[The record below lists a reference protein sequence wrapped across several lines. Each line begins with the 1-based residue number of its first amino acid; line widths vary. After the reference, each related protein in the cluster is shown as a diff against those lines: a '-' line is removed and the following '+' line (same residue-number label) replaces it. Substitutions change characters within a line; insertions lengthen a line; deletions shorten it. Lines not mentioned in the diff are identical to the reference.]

1 MKIKARIEKVP
12 GGMMVIPLLLGALV
26 KTFFPGLISIGGFST
41 AIATNPLA
49 ILGVFLVCMGAG
61 MDFKAAPK
69 ALKIG
74 AVQTVT
80 KYGVA
85 VAVGLLVSYF
95 FGENGFLGISSLAFI
110 AAMSSTNG
118 GLYTALTAEFG
129 TKEEVGAI
137 AVLSIK
143 DGPFLT
149 MIALG
154 TAGLA
159 SIPFMTLLGVILP
172 LVIGVILGNL
182 DSEMRAFLSK
192 AGMVMIPFFAFG
204 LGCGINLQTI
214 YMAGFSGLILGLL
227 TVIVCGFFTVLT
239 DKLSGGTGVAGA
251 ANASAAG
258 NAVATPAA
266 VAMVDPSLAGTA
278 AVATPQVAAA
288 VIITALLVPVLTA
301 YVARRNKRKLEA
313 LIIAEQNENRD
324 RPGLI

>member
-1 MKIKARIEKVP
+1 MRIKARIDSIP
-12 GGMMVIPLLLGALV
+12 GGMMVIPLILGALI
-26 KTFFPGLISIGGFST
+26 KTFFPDFLKIGGFTT

-49 ILGVFLVCMGAG
+49 ILGVFLVCMGAS
-61 MDFKAAPK
+61 MDVKAAPK

-74 AVQTVT
+74 IVQTLT

-85 VAVGLLVSYF
+85 VAIGLLVGHFY
-95 FGENGFLGISSLAFI
+95 GDAGLWGISPLAFI

-154 TAGLA
+154 SAGLA
-159 SIPFMTLLGVILP
+159 SIPFMTLVGVILP
-172 LVIGVILGNL
+172 LAVGVILGTL
-182 DSEMRAFLSK
+182 DPDMRTFLSK

-214 YMAGFSGLILGLL
+214 YQSGFSGILLGLL
-227 TVIVCGFFTVLT
+227 TVVVCGFFTILT

-266 VAMVDPSLAGTA
+266 VAMVDPTLATTA
-278 AVATPQVAAA
+278 ATATPQVAAT
-288 VIITALLVPVLTA
+288 VIVTALLVPVLTA
-301 YVARRNKRKLEA
+301 YIAKRNK
-313 LIIAEQNENRD
+313 II
-324 RPGLI
+324 

>member
-1 MKIKARIEKVP
+1 MRIKATIEKLP
-12 GGMMVIPLLLGALV
+12 GGMMVVPLILGAVV
-26 KTFFPGLISIGGFST
+26 KTFFPGIITIGGFST

-61 MDFKAAPK
+61 MDVKAAPK
-69 ALKIG
+69 AIKIG
-74 AVQTVT
+74 VVQTIT
-80 KYGVA
+80 KYGIA
-85 VAVGLLVSYF
+85 VAVGLAVSYF
-95 FGENGFLGISSLAFI
+95 FGENGLWGISSLAFI

-137 AVLSIK
+137 AILSIK

-159 SIPFMTLLGVILP
+159 SIPFMTLVGVILP

-182 DSEMRAFLSK
+182 DPEMRVFLSK

-214 YMAGFSGLILGLL
+214 YLSGFSGILLGLL
-227 TVIVCGFFTVLT
+227 TVIICGFFTILM

-278 AVATPQVAAA
+278 AAATPQVAAA
-288 VIITALLVPVLTA
+288 VIVTALLVPVLTA
-301 YVARRNKRKLEA
+301 YVARMNKKKLA
-313 LIIAEQNENRD
+313 ATTQIV
-324 RPGLI
+324 

>member
-1 MKIKARIEKVP
+1 MKIKATIEKIP
-12 GGMMVIPLLLGALV
+12 GGMMVIPLILGALI
-26 KTFFPGLISIGGFST
+26 KTFFPGFLQIGGFTT
-41 AIATNPLA
+41 AIATGPLS
-49 ILGVFLVCMGAG
+49 ILGVFLVCMGAS
-61 MDFKAAPK
+61 MEVKAAPK

-74 AVQTVT
+74 AVQTLT

-85 VAVGLLVSYF
+85 VIIGLLVSYF
-95 FGENGFLGISSLAFI
+95 FGEKGLWGISALAFI

-129 TKEEVGAI
+129 SKEEVGAI

-154 TAGLA
+154 SAGLA
-159 SIPFMTLLGVILP
+159 SIPFMTLVGVILP

-182 DSEMRAFLSK
+182 DPDMRTFLSK

-214 YMAGFSGLILGLL
+214 YMAGFSGILLGLL
-227 TVIVCGFFTVLT
+227 TVVVCGFFTILT
-239 DKLSGGTGVAGA
+239 DKATGGTGVAGA
-251 ANASAAG
+251 ANASTAG

-266 VAMVDPSLAGTA
+266 VAMVDPSLTA
-278 AVATPQVAAA
+278 AAAIATPQVAAA
-288 VIITALLVPVLTA
+288 VITTALLVPVLTA
-301 YVARRNKRKLEA
+301 FVAKRNKRKLA
-313 LIIAEQNENRD
+313 LSKSEV
-324 RPGLI
+324 

>member
-1 MKIKARIEKVP
+1 MKIKASIERIP
-12 GGMMVIPLLLGALV
+12 GGMMVVPLILGALIN
-26 KTFFPGLISIGGFST
+26 TLFPQILKIGGFTT
-41 AIATNPLA
+41 AIASNPLA

-61 MDFKAAPK
+61 MDIKGAPK
-69 ALKIG
+69 SIKIG
-74 AVQTVT
+74 VVQTLT

-85 VAVGLLVSYF
+85 VIVGLVIGYF
-95 FGENGFLGISSLAFI
+95 FGSNGLWGISALAFI

-129 TKEEVGAI
+129 SKEEVGAI
-137 AVLSIK
+137 AILSIK

-154 TAGLA
+154 SAGIA
-159 SIPFMTLLGVILP
+159 SIPFMTLVGVILP

-182 DSEMRAFLSK
+182 DSDMRAFLTK

-204 LGCGINLQTI
+204 LGCGINIQTI
-214 YMAGFSGLILGLL
+214 YMAGFSGLLLGLL
-227 TVIVCGFFTVLT
+227 TVGICGFFTILL
-239 DKLSGGTGVAGA
+239 DKITGGTGVAGA

-266 VAMVDPSLAGTA
+266 VAMVDPSLAATA

-288 VIITALLVPVLTA
+288 VITTALLVPLLTA
-301 YVARRNKRKLEA
+301 YIARRNKRKLDVNK
-313 LIIAEQNENRD
+313 LI
-324 RPGLI
+324 

>member
-1 MKIKARIEKVP
+1 MKIKATIEKVP
-12 GGMMVIPLLLGALV
+12 GGMMVIPLILGAII
-26 KTFFPGLISIGGFST
+26 KTFFPELITIGGFST

-61 MDFKAAPK
+61 MDVKAAPK

-74 AVQTVT
+74 AIQTVT

-85 VAVGLLVSYF
+85 VAIGLAVSYF
-95 FGENGFLGISSLAFI
+95 FGENGLWGISALAFI

-129 TKEEVGAI
+129 SKEEVGAI
-137 AVLSIK
+137 AILSIK

-154 TAGLA
+154 SAGLA
-159 SIPFMTLLGVILP
+159 SIPFMTLVGVILP

-182 DSEMRAFLSK
+182 DSDMRSFLSK

-204 LGCGINLQTI
+204 LGCGINLETI
-214 YMAGFSGLILGLL
+214 YKGGFSGILLGLL
-227 TVIVCGFFTVLT
+227 TVGVCGFFTIFM
-239 DKLSGGTGVAGA
+239 DKVSGGTGVAGA
-251 ANASAAG
+251 ANASTAG

-266 VAMVDPSLAGTA
+266 VAMVDPSLTATA
-278 AVATPQVAAA
+278 AIATPQVAAA
-288 VIITALLVPVLTA
+288 VITTALLVPILTA
-301 YVARRNKRKLEA
+301 YIAKRNKRKA
-313 LIIAEQNENRD
+313 GTI
-324 RPGLI
+324 

>member
-1 MKIKARIEKVP
+1 MKIKATIDKIP
-12 GGMMVIPLLLGALV
+12 GGMMVIPLIIGAIL
-26 KTFFPGLISIGGFST
+26 KTFFPEFLKIGGFST

-61 MDFKAAPK
+61 MDVKAAPK

-74 AVQTVT
+74 VVQTFT
-80 KYGVA
+80 KYGIA
-85 VAVGLLVSYF
+85 VVVGLLVGHF
-95 FGENGFLGISSLAFI
+95 FGDSGLWGISSLAFI

-129 TKEEVGAI
+129 SKEEVGAI

-159 SIPFMTLLGVILP
+159 SIPLMTLVGVIMP
-172 LVIGVILGNL
+172 LVVGIVLGSL
-182 DSEMRAFLSK
+182 DPDMRTFLSK

-204 LGCGINLQTI
+204 LGCGINLETI
-214 YMAGFSGLILGLL
+214 YLSGFSGILLGLL
-227 TVIVCGFFTVLT
+227 TVLICGFFTVVT
-239 DKLSGGTGVAGA
+239 DKLTGGTGVAGA
-251 ANASAAG
+251 ANSSTAG

-266 VAMVDPSLAGTA
+266 VAMVDPSLAATA
-278 AVATPQVAAA
+278 AIATPQVAAA
-288 VIITALLVPVLTA
+288 VIVTALLVPVLTA
-301 YVARRNKRKLEA
+301 YIAKRNLKKS
-313 LIIAEQNENRD
+313 
-324 RPGLI
+324 GLF

>member
-1 MKIKARIEKVP
+1 MKIKATIEKLP
-12 GGMMVIPLLLGALV
+12 GGMMVIPLILGAIV
-26 KTFFPGLISIGGFST
+26 KTFFPGLLNIGGFST
-41 AIATNPLA
+41 AIATNPMA

-61 MDFKAAPK
+61 MDIKAAPK

-74 AVQTVT
+74 VVQTLT

-85 VAVGLLVSYF
+85 VAIGLLVSYF
-95 FGENGFLGISSLAFI
+95 FGENGLWGISSLAFI

-137 AVLSIK
+137 AILSIK

-159 SIPFMTLLGVILP
+159 SIPFMTLVGVILP

-182 DSEMRAFLSK
+182 DHDMRAFLSK

-204 LGCGINLQTI
+204 LGCGINLETI
-214 YMAGFSGLILGLL
+214 YMAGFSGILLGLL
-227 TVIVCGFFTVLT
+227 TVIICGFFTILT
-239 DKLSGGTGVAGA
+239 DKVTGGTGVAGA
-251 ANASAAG
+251 ANSSTAG

-266 VAMVDPSLAGTA
+266 VAMVDPSLATA
-278 AVATPQVAAA
+278 AAIATPQVAAA
-288 VIITALLVPVLTA
+288 VITTALLVPVLTA
-301 YVARRNKRKLEA
+301 FIAKRNKRKLA
-313 LIIAEQNENRD
+313 LSEEVIV
-324 RPGLI
+324 

>member
-1 MKIKARIEKVP
+1 MRIKATIEKLP
-12 GGMMVIPLLLGALV
+12 GGMMVIPLLLGAII
-26 KTFFPGLISIGGFST
+26 KTFFPQLITIGGFST

-61 MDFKAAPK
+61 MDVKAAPN

-74 AVQTVT
+74 VVQTVT

-85 VAVGLLVSYF
+85 VAFGFAVNYF
-95 FGENGFLGISSLAFI
+95 FGDKGLWGISSLAFI

-137 AVLSIK
+137 AILSVK

-154 TAGLA
+154 TTGLA
-159 SIPFMTLLGVILP
+159 SIPLMTLVGVILP

-182 DSEMRAFLSK
+182 DSEMRSFLSK

-214 YMAGFSGLILGLL
+214 YLAGFSGVLLGIL
-227 TVIVCGFFTVLT
+227 TVIVCGFFTILT
-239 DKLSGGTGVAGA
+239 DKATGGTGVSGA
-251 ANASAAG
+251 ANASTAG
-258 NAVATPAA
+258 NAAATPAA
-266 VAMVDPSLAGTA
+266 VAMVDPSLSNIATI
-278 AVATPQVAAA
+278 ATPQVAAA
-288 VIITALLVPVLTA
+288 VITTALLVPILTA
-301 YVARRNKRKLEA
+301 YIAKRNKKILAKES
-313 LIIAEQNENRD
+313 IVE
-324 RPGLI
+324 

>member
-1 MKIKARIEKVP
+1 MRIKATIEKLP
-12 GGMMVIPLLLGALV
+12 GGMMVIPLLLGALI
-26 KTFFPGLISIGGFST
+26 KTFFPQLITIGGFST

-61 MDFKAAPK
+61 MDVKAAPK

-74 AVQTVT
+74 VVQTVT

-85 VAVGLLVSYF
+85 VAFGFAVNYF
-95 FGENGFLGISSLAFI
+95 FGDKGLWGISSLAFI

-137 AVLSIK
+137 AILSVK

-154 TAGLA
+154 AAGLA
-159 SIPFMTLLGVILP
+159 SVPLMTLVGVILP

-182 DSEMRAFLSK
+182 DSEMRSFLSK

-204 LGCGINLQTI
+204 LGCAINLQTI
-214 YMAGFSGLILGLL
+214 YLAGFSGVLLGIL
-227 TVIVCGFFTVLT
+227 TVIVCGFVTILT
-239 DKLSGGTGVAGA
+239 DKATGGTGVSGA
-251 ANASAAG
+251 ANASVAG

-266 VAMVDPSLAGTA
+266 VAMVDPSLSNI
-278 AVATPQVAAA
+278 ATIATTQVAAA
-288 VIITALLVPVLTA
+288 VITTALLVPILTA
-301 YVARRNKRKLEA
+301 YIAKRNKKILAKES
-313 LIIAEQNENRD
+313 IV
-324 RPGLI
+324 

>member
-1 MKIKARIEKVP
+1 MKIKATIEKVP
-12 GGMMVIPLLLGALV
+12 GGMMVIPLIVGAII
-26 KTFFPGLISIGGFST
+26 KTFFPESLKIGGFTT

-61 MDFKAAPK
+61 MDTKAAPR

-74 AVQTVT
+74 IIQTFT

-85 VAVGLLVSYF
+85 VAIGLLVGHL
-95 FGENGFLGISSLAFI
+95 FGDKGLWGISALAFI

-137 AVLSIK
+137 AILSIK

-154 TAGLA
+154 SAGLA
-159 SIPFMTLLGVILP
+159 SIPLTTLLGVILP
-172 LVIGVILGNL
+172 LLVGAILGNL
-182 DSEMRAFLSK
+182 DPDMRAFLSK

-214 YMAGFSGLILGLL
+214 YQAGFSGVLLGLL
-227 TVIVCGFFTVLT
+227 TVGVCGFFTILT

-266 VAMVDPSLAGTA
+266 VAMVDPSLAATA

-288 VIITALLVPVLTA
+288 VITTALLVPLLTA
-301 YVARRNKRKLEA
+301 YVAKRNKRKLA
-313 LIIAEQNENRD
+313 AA
-324 RPGLI
+324 

>member
-1 MKIKARIEKVP
+1 
-12 GGMMVIPLLLGALV
+12 MVIPLILGAII
-26 KTFFPGLISIGGFST
+26 KTFFPEFLKIGGFTT
-41 AIATNPLA
+41 AIAANPLA

-61 MDFKAAPK
+61 MDIKAAPK

-74 AVQTVT
+74 FVQTLT

-85 VAVGLLVSYF
+85 VTIGLLVSHF
-95 FGENGFLGISSLAFI
+95 FGDKGLWGRSALAFI

-118 GLYTALTAEFG
+118 GLHTALTAEFG

-137 AVLSIK
+137 AILSIK

-159 SIPFMTLLGVILP
+159 SIPFMTLVGVILP
-172 LVIGVILGNL
+172 LVVGVILGSL
-182 DSEMRAFLSK
+182 DADMRSFLSK

-204 LGCGINLQTI
+204 LGCGINLETI
-214 YMAGFSGLILGLL
+214 YLAGFSGILLGLI
-227 TVIVCGFFTVLT
+227 TVAICGFFTILT
-239 DKLSGGTGVAGA
+239 DILSGGTGVAGA

-266 VAMVDPSLAGTA
+266 VAMVDPSLAATA

-288 VIITALLVPVLTA
+288 VITTALLVPVLTA
-301 YVARRNKRKLEA
+301 FIAKRNKRKIKLSQIE
-313 LIIAEQNENRD
+313 EVK
-324 RPGLI
+324 

>member
-1 MKIKARIEKVP
+1 MKIKATIEKVP
-12 GGMMVIPLLLGALV
+12 GGMMVIPLILGAII
-26 KTFFPGLISIGGFST
+26 KTFFPELITIGGFST

-61 MDFKAAPK
+61 MDVKAAPK

-74 AVQTVT
+74 AIQTFT
-80 KYGVA
+80 KYGIA
-85 VAVGLLVSYF
+85 VAVGLAVSYF
-95 FGENGFLGISSLAFI
+95 FGDKGLWGISALAFI

-129 TKEEVGAI
+129 SKEEVGAI

-154 TAGLA
+154 SAGLA
-159 SIPFMTLLGVILP
+159 SIPFMTLIGVILP

-182 DSEMRAFLSK
+182 DSDMRSFLSK

-204 LGCGINLQTI
+204 LGCGINLETI
-214 YMAGFSGLILGLL
+214 YKGGFSGILLGLL
-227 TVIVCGFFTVLT
+227 TVVVCGFFTIFM
-239 DKLSGGTGVAGA
+239 DKVSGGTGVAGA
-251 ANASAAG
+251 ANASTAG

-266 VAMVDPSLAGTA
+266 VAMVDPSLTATA
-278 AVATPQVAAA
+278 AIATPQVAAA
-288 VIITALLVPVLTA
+288 VITTALLVPLLTA
-301 YVARRNKRKLEA
+301 YIAKRNKRK
-313 LIIAEQNENRD
+313 
-324 RPGLI
+324 PGTAGVVELK

>member
-1 MKIKARIEKVP
+1 
-12 GGMMVIPLLLGALV
+12 MVIPLIMGALI
-26 KTFFPGLISIGGFST
+26 KTFFPEFLKIGGFTT

-61 MDFKAAPK
+61 MEVKAAPK

-74 AVQTVT
+74 VVQTLP

-85 VAVGLLVSYF
+85 VIIGLMVSHL
-95 FGENGFLGISSLAFI
+95 FGVNGLCGISSLAFI
-110 AAMSSTNG
+110 SAMSSTNG

-137 AVLSIK
+137 AILSIK

-159 SIPFMTLLGVILP
+159 SIPFMTLVGVILP

-182 DSEMRAFLSK
+182 DPDMRTFLSK
-192 AGMVMIPFFAFG
+192 SGMVMIPFFAFG

-214 YMAGFSGLILGLL
+214 YLAGFSGILLGLL
-227 TVIVCGFFTVLT
+227 TVVVCGFFTVLT
-239 DKLSGGTGVAGA
+239 DKITGGTGVAGA
-251 ANASAAG
+251 ANSSTAG

-266 VAMVDPSLAGTA
+266 VAMVDPSLTA
-278 AVATPQVAAA
+278 AAAIATPQVAAA
-288 VIITALLVPVLTA
+288 VITTALLVPVLTA
-301 YVARRNKRKLEA
+301 FIAKRNKRKLA
-313 LIIAEQNENRD
+313 LSNSEI
-324 RPGLI
+324 P

>member
-1 MKIKARIEKVP
+1 MKIKATIDKIP
-12 GGMMVIPLLLGALV
+12 GGMMVIPLLLGAII
-26 KTFFPGLISIGGFST
+26 KTFFPEFLKIGGFST

-61 MDFKAAPK
+61 MDVKAAPK

-74 AVQTVT
+74 VVQTFT
-80 KYGVA
+80 KYGIA
-85 VAVGLLVSYF
+85 VVVGLLVGHYF
-95 FGENGFLGISSLAFI
+95 GQNGLWGISSLAFI

-129 TKEEVGAI
+129 SKEEVGAI

-159 SIPFMTLLGVILP
+159 SIPLNTLVGVIMP
-172 LVIGVILGNL
+172 LVVGIVLGSL
-182 DSEMRAFLSK
+182 DPDMRTFLSK

-204 LGCGINLQTI
+204 LGCGINLETI
-214 YMAGFSGLILGLL
+214 YLSGFSGILLGLL
-227 TVIVCGFFTVLT
+227 TVLICGFFTVVT
-239 DKLSGGTGVAGA
+239 DKLTGGTGVAGA
-251 ANASAAG
+251 ANSSTAG

-266 VAMVDPSLAGTA
+266 VAMVDPSLAATA
-278 AVATPQVAAA
+278 AIATPQVAAA
-288 VIITALLVPVLTA
+288 VIVTALLVPVLTA
-301 YVARRNKRKLEA
+301 YIAKRNLKKS
-313 LIIAEQNENRD
+313 
-324 RPGLI
+324 GLF

>member
-1 MKIKARIEKVP
+1 
-12 GGMMVIPLLLGALV
+12 MMVIPLIAGAIV
-26 KTFFPGLISIGGFST
+26 KTFFPEFLKIGGFST

-85 VAVGLLVSYF
+85 VLIGLLVGRF
-95 FGENGFLGISSLAFI
+95 FGPDGLWGISSLAFI

-159 SIPFMTLLGVILP
+159 AIPFMTLVGVILP

-182 DSEMRAFLSK
+182 DPEMRSFLSK

-214 YMAGFSGLILGLL
+214 YLAGFSGLLLGLL
-227 TVIVCGFFTVLT
+227 TVVVCGFFTILT
-239 DKLSGGTGVAGA
+239 DRASGGTGVAGA
-251 ANASAAG
+251 ANASTAG

-266 VAMVDPSLAGTA
+266 VAMVDPSLTATA

-288 VIITALLVPVLTA
+288 VITTALLVPVLTA
-301 YVARRNKRKLEA
+301 YIARRNKRKA
-313 LIIAEQNENRD
+313 GTISIA
-324 RPGLI
+324 

>member
-1 MKIKARIEKVP
+1 MKIKATIDKIP
-12 GGMMVIPLLLGALV
+12 GGMMVIPLLLGAII
-26 KTFFPGLISIGGFST
+26 KTFFPEFLKIGGFST

-61 MDFKAAPK
+61 MDVKAAPK

-74 AVQTVT
+74 IVQTFT
-80 KYGVA
+80 KYGIA
-85 VAVGLLVSYF
+85 VVVGLLVGHF
-95 FGENGFLGISSLAFI
+95 FGDSGLWGISSLAFI

-129 TKEEVGAI
+129 SKEEVGAI

-159 SIPFMTLLGVILP
+159 SIPLNTLVGVIMP
-172 LVIGVILGNL
+172 LVVGIVLGSL
-182 DSEMRAFLSK
+182 DPDMRTFLSK

-204 LGCGINLQTI
+204 LGCGINLETI
-214 YMAGFSGLILGLL
+214 YLSGFSGILLGLL
-227 TVIVCGFFTVLT
+227 TVLICGFFTVVT
-239 DKLSGGTGVAGA
+239 DKLTGGTGVAGA
-251 ANASAAG
+251 ANSSTAG

-266 VAMVDPSLAGTA
+266 VAMVDPSLAATA
-278 AVATPQVAAA
+278 AIATPQVAAA
-288 VIITALLVPVLTA
+288 VIVTALLVPVLTA
-301 YVARRNKRKLEA
+301 YIAKRNLKKS
-313 LIIAEQNENRD
+313 
-324 RPGLI
+324 GLF

>member
-1 MKIKARIEKVP
+1 MKIKATIEKVP
-12 GGMMVIPLLLGALV
+12 GGMMVIPLLLGAII
-26 KTFFPGLISIGGFST
+26 KTFFPSALEVGGFTT
-41 AIATNPLA
+41 AIAKNPLA

-74 AVQTVT
+74 IVQTIT

-85 VAVGLLVSYF
+85 VLMGLFVGHF
-95 FGENGFLGISSLAFI
+95 FGADGFLGISSLAFI

-154 TAGLA
+154 SAGLA
-159 SIPFMTLLGVILP
+159 SIPLITLLGVILP
-172 LVIGVILGNL
+172 LIIGVILGNI
-182 DSEMRAFLSK
+182 DADMRSFLSK

-204 LGCGINLQTI
+204 LGCGINLKTI
-214 YMAGFSGLILGLL
+214 YLSGFSGLLLGIL
-227 TVIVCGFFTVLT
+227 TVIICGFFTILT
-239 DKLSGGTGVAGA
+239 DKLTGGTGVAGA

-266 VAMVDPSLAGTA
+266 VAMVDVSLAETA
-278 AVATPQVAAA
+278 KIATPQVAAA
-288 VIITALLVPVLTA
+288 VITTAFLVPALTA
-301 YVARRNKRKLEA
+301 FIAKRNKLKLA
-313 LIIAEQNENRD
+313 KS
-324 RPGLI
+324 

>member
-1 MKIKARIEKVP
+1 MVVP
-12 GGMMVIPLLLGALV
+12 LILGAII
-26 KTFFPGLISIGGFST
+26 KTFFPEFLKIGGFTT
-41 AIATNPLA
+41 AIAANPLA

-61 MDFKAAPK
+61 MDTKAAPR

-74 AVQTVT
+74 VVQTIT

-85 VAVGLLVSYF
+85 VAIGFMVSHLFGAKGLC
-95 FGENGFLGISSLAFI
+95 GISAVAFI

-137 AVLSIK
+137 AILSIK

-154 TAGLA
+154 SVGLA
-159 SIPFMTLLGVILP
+159 SIPFMTLVGVILP
-172 LVIGVILGNL
+172 LLVGAILGNL
-182 DSEMRAFLSK
+182 DPDMRSFLSK

-214 YMAGFSGLILGLL
+214 YQAGFSGVLLGLL
-227 TVIVCGFFTVLT
+227 TVGICGFFTILT

-266 VAMVDPSLAGTA
+266 VAMVDPTLAATA

-288 VIITALLVPVLTA
+288 VITTALLVPVLTA
-301 YVARRNKRKLEA
+301 YVARRNKRKLA
-313 LIIAEQNENRD
+313 AT
-324 RPGLI
+324 

>member
-1 MKIKARIEKVP
+1 MKIKATIEKIP
-12 GGMMVIPLLLGALV
+12 GGMMVIPLILGAII
-26 KTFFPGLISIGGFST
+26 KTFFPGFLKIGGFTT
-41 AIATNPLA
+41 AIAANPLA

-61 MDFKAAPK
+61 MDIKAAPK

-74 AVQTVT
+74 FVQTLT

-85 VAVGLLVSYF
+85 VIIGLLVSHF
-95 FGENGFLGISSLAFI
+95 FGDKGLWGISALAFI

-159 SIPFMTLLGVILP
+159 SIPFMTLVGVILP
-172 LVIGVILGNL
+172 LVVGVVLGSL
-182 DSEMRAFLSK
+182 DTDMRSFLSK

-204 LGCGINLQTI
+204 LGCGINLETI
-214 YMAGFSGLILGLL
+214 YLAGFSGILLGLI
-227 TVIVCGFFTVLT
+227 TVAICGFFTILT
-239 DKLSGGTGVAGA
+239 DILSGGTGVAGA

-266 VAMVDPSLAGTA
+266 VAMVDPSLAATA

-288 VIITALLVPVLTA
+288 VITTALLVPVLTA
-301 YVARRNKRKLEA
+301 FIAKRNKRKIKLSQIE
-313 LIIAEQNENRD
+313 EVK
-324 RPGLI
+324 

>member
-1 MKIKARIEKVP
+1 MKIKATIEKIP
-12 GGMMVIPLLLGALV
+12 GGMMVVPLILGAII
-26 KTFFPGLISIGGFST
+26 KTFFPEFLKIGGFTT
-41 AIATNPLA
+41 AIAANPLA

-61 MDFKAAPK
+61 MDTKAAPR

-74 AVQTVT
+74 VVQTIT

-85 VAVGLLVSYF
+85 VAIGFMVSHLFGAKGLC
-95 FGENGFLGISSLAFI
+95 GISAVAFI

-137 AVLSIK
+137 AILSIK

-154 TAGLA
+154 SVGLA
-159 SIPFMTLLGVILP
+159 SSPFMTLVGVILP
-172 LVIGVILGNL
+172 LLVGAILGNL
-182 DSEMRAFLSK
+182 DPDMRSFLSK

-214 YMAGFSGLILGLL
+214 YQAGFSGVLLGLL
-227 TVIVCGFFTVLT
+227 TVGICGFFTILT

-266 VAMVDPSLAGTA
+266 VAMVDPTLAATA

-288 VIITALLVPVLTA
+288 VITTALLVPVLTA
-301 YVARRNKRKLEA
+301 YVARRNKRKLA
-313 LIIAEQNENRD
+313 AT
-324 RPGLI
+324 

>member
-1 MKIKARIEKVP
+1 
-12 GGMMVIPLLLGALV
+12 MMVVPLILGAVV
-26 KTFFPGLISIGGFST
+26 KTFFPGLITIGGFST

-61 MDFKAAPK
+61 MDVKGAPK
-69 ALKIG
+69 AIKIG
-74 AVQTVT
+74 VVQTIT
-80 KYGVA
+80 KYGIA
-85 VAVGLLVSYF
+85 VAVGLAVSYF
-95 FGENGFLGISSLAFI
+95 FGKSGFLGTSALAFI

-137 AVLSIK
+137 AILSIK

-159 SIPFMTLLGVILP
+159 SIPFMTLVGVILP

-182 DSEMRAFLSK
+182 DPEMRVFLSK

-214 YMAGFSGLILGLL
+214 YLSGFSGILLGLL
-227 TVIVCGFFTVLT
+227 TVIICGFFTILM

-278 AVATPQVAAA
+278 AAATPQVAAA
-288 VIITALLVPVLTA
+288 VIVTALLVPVLTA
-301 YVARRNKRKLEA
+301 YVARMNKKKLA
-313 LIIAEQNENRD
+313 ATTQIV
-324 RPGLI
+324 